1 MGHVVRLDCGRIS
14 FWRSQGPSVI
24 QLVGECGCCGQK
36 LHLCGACIEN
46 CSDYVKLSSVAVS
59 RRVGYHF
66 ELNLLQM
73 TFVSDL
79 ATNTVGQP
87 SAALSQASMLRTC
100 TLHASVS
107 RLVSTTLA
115 PCWFLS
121 SFLRS
126 SRQFYFDAILRN
138 MTFGIRFCLQCLS
151 YLTSSL
157 PTCHLS
163 P

>member
-14 FWRSQGPSVI
+14 FWRSRGPFVI
-24 QLVGECGCCGQK
+24 QLFGGCDCCVQE
-36 LHLCGACIEN
+36 LQLCGACIEN
-46 CSDYVKLSSVAVS
+46 CSDYVKVSSVAVS
-59 RRVGYHF
+59 RRVWHHF

-73 TFVSDL
+73 TFISDL

-87 SAALSQASMLRTC
+87 LSQASTYAPCTC
-100 TLHASVS
+100 ILHASVS
-107 RLVSTTLA
+107 RLVSTTPV

-126 SRQFYFDAILRN
+126 SRQFYFDATLQN
-138 MTFGIRFCLQCLS
+138 MTFGIRSCLQRLS
-151 YLTSSL
+151 CLTSSL

-163 P
+163 S